1 MAAFDAGIYPATA
14 TIANGESLSGAVVI
28 QNAAVVG
35 IIMPAEWTAAPLT
48 LQGSADGAA
57 FADLYDPFGAEIVI
71 AAAASRHIV
80 IPPASLNG
88 LAAIKLRSGTAGA
101 AVNQGAARSIT
112 VVTRR
117 VA

>member
-35 IIMPAEWTAAPLT
+35 IIMPGTWTAAVLT
-48 LQGSADGAA
+48 LQGSADGTT
-57 FADLYDPFGAEIVI
+57 FTDLYDPFGAEIVI

-101 AVNQGAARSIT
+101 AVNQGGARTIT

>member
-1 MAAFDAGIYPATA
+1 MAAFDAGINTASA
-14 TIANGESLSGAVVI
+14 TIANGASLSDAVTI
-28 QNAAVVG
+28 QNSAVVG
-35 IIMPAEWTAAPLT
+35 IIMPGTWTAAVLT
-48 LQGSADGAA
+48 LQGSVDGTT
-57 FADLYDPFGAEIVI
+57 FTDLYDPFGAEIVI